1 MEINAET
8 KLRQIIYTDLFDDLM
23 CLKLKDS
30 IAIICDNLD
39 QLKAKDTLEPHQ
51 QEDWDQ
57 LLEDLYC
64 VESAYVYYS
73 GDYGYAPRLEEYETD
88 E

>member
-8 KLRQIIYTDLFDDLM
+8 KLRQVIYTDLFDELM

-30 IAIICDNLD
+30 IGMISDNLN
-39 QLKAKDTLEPHQ
+39 QLKADDTLEPHQ
-51 QEDWDQ
+51 QEAWDQ

-73 GDYGYAPRLEEYETD
+73 GDYGREPRLEEYED
-88 E
+88 D

>member
-8 KLRQIIYTDLFDDLM
+8 KLRQVIYTDLFDELM

-30 IAIICDNLD
+30 IGMICDNLD
-39 QLKAKDTLEPHQ
+39 QLKAEDTLEPHQ

-73 GDYGYAPRLEEYETD
+73 GNYGYEPRLEEYED
-88 E
+88 D